1 MKFSQAIV
9 LIAVFSATA
18 NAIVV
23 PAEASVSTGG
33 PDATSTDQ
41 SSTTSTS
48 TPSATSTSESSAT
61 STGESGA
68 SGYTFANSGEGSF
81 LGKIGSYFGYAVD
94 TARCYGKTF
103 WKHFQ
108 LTLNYLDASV
118 AAEED
123 PDVKKKI
130 EELSEKFRAMLLKFN
145 EDTAEGRENRF
156 ADEIFAL
163 SAEFKEKAKNGEKG
177 AKEALVKLDGIAKE
191 FGQGV
196 ENLAQI
202 VERDRLEASKNGE
215 EEEQE

>member
-41 SSTTSTS
+41 SSTSAS
-48 TPSATSTSESSAT
+48 TPSAT

-68 SGYTFANSGEGSF
+68 SGYTCSNSGEGSF
-81 LGKIGSYFGYAVD
+81 LGKIGSYLGYAVD

-145 EDTAEGRENRF
+145 EDTAEGREDRF

-163 SAEFKEKAKNGEKG
+163 SAEFEEKAKNGEKG
-177 AKEALVKLDGIAKE
+177 AKEALANLKFTLDSFISRT
-191 FGQGV
+191 
-196 ENLAQI
+196 EN
-202 VERDRLEASKNGE
+202 SGKK
-215 EEEQE
+215 

>member
-41 SSTTSTS
+41 SSTSAS
-48 TPSATSTSESSAT
+48 TPSATSTGESSAT

-68 SGYTFANSGEGSF
+68 SGYTSNSGEGSS
-81 LGKIGSYFGYAVD
+81 LSGVTGYLGYAAD
-94 TARCYGKTF
+94 TARCYGGAF
-103 WKHFQ
+103 WKRFQ
-108 LTLNYLDASV
+108 SALGSLIPDILKQ
-118 AAEED
+118 D
-123 PDVKKKI
+123 PDVRRQIKDLMSKLEVIQTRCLNGEKNKSRVERLLKDL
-130 EELSEKFRAMLLKFN
+130 EELS
-145 EDTAEGRENRF
+145 AE
-156 ADEIFAL
+156 L
-163 SAEFKEKAKNGEKG
+163 KEKVRNGEKG
-177 AKEALVKLDGIAKE
+177 AKEALVKWDGIAKE